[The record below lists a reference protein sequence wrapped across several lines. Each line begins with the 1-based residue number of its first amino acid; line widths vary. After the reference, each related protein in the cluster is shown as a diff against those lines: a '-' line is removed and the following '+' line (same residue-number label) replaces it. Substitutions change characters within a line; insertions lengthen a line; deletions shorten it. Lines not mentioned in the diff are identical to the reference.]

1 VLPFS
6 CLYVT
11 IHLTAREADMM
22 LREEFI
28 ELLRSDSAFREEVRR
43 QVLTDDLLEL
53 PRKFDRLS
61 DQVAALS
68 EQVAILV
75 EAVQHL
81 TEAQQRT
88 EATLQRTEAA
98 LQRHERLIEQNT
110 EQIRLLIE
118 AQQRTE
124 QAQQRTEAALQ
135 RHERLIE
142 RNTEQIQL
150 LIAAQQRTE
159 EALQRMEQAQQ
170 RTEEAQQR
178 TEQALQQ
185 LLNWQ
190 RGEAG
195 RRDGERYEREM
206 IRNAPV
212 LLHGGHGGSPEHPWI
227 QQRLT
232 EVLMPLLGE
241 DLIEAE
247 ASPYL
252 ADLIWWKG
260 DQVAVVEI
268 SVQVNGYDILRAAR
282 RAETLRRVGF
292 QAVPIVIGD
301 DWAAYDS
308 RLQATTKHV
317 EWKVGSDISEGFIN
331 FRRTPAN

>member
-28 ELLRSDSAFREEVRR
+28 ELLRTDSAFREEVRR

-88 EATLQRTEAA
+88 EAALQRTEAA

-124 QAQQRTEAALQ
+124 AAQQRTEAALQ
-135 RHERLIE
+135 R
-142 RNTEQIQL
+142 
-150 LIAAQQRTE
+150 
-159 EALQRMEQAQQ
+159 M
-170 RTEEAQQR
+170 EEAQQH
-178 TEQALQQ
+178 TEQALER

-195 RRDGERYEREM
+195 RRDGERYEREVV
-206 IRNAPV
+206 RNAPV

-232 EVLMPLLGE
+232 ELLVPLLGE
-241 DLIEAE
+241 DLIEVE

-260 DQVAVVEI
+260 DQMAVVEI